1 MKANE
6 LRIGNLIAS
15 GVKYN
20 DTSVVGKVLS
30 IGLEECAF
38 EQIYCE
44 CPESFEWF
52 FKDNYCGI
60 PLTPEILEKC
70 GFKKRRDGE
79 YLYSIDLDKHISIVV
94 NKDNF
99 FPMLLQDAEFS
110 GGELNVYF
118 CNLIN
123 YLHQLQNLYFALT
136 GEELELK
143 L

>member
-1 MKANE
+1 MIKANE
-6 LRIGNLIAS
+6 LRIGNIISKHFEDGDGSIEVVTTRTIFDCQVNPTGKFSYS
-15 GVKYN
+15 GI
-20 DTSVVGKVLS
+20 L
-30 IGLEECAF
+30 
-38 EQIYCE
+38 
-44 CPESFEWF
+44 
-52 FKDNYCGI
+52 
-60 PLTPEILEKC
+60 LTPEILEKC
-70 GFKKRRDGE
+70 GFKKRRDEE
-79 YLYSIDLDKHISIVV
+79 YLFSIDLDKHISIVV

-110 GGELNVYF
+110 GGELNVYS